1 MIRQRGEWG
10 RGDAW
15 EQISIKSNKSGISIQ
30 WGKMTYEINDAGT
43 ASYLSGRKLNPLPK
57 FAAYTKVCNSS
68 GIYLNVKQKKL

>member
-1 MIRQRGEWG
+1 
-10 RGDAW
+10 
-15 EQISIKSNKSGISIQ
+15 
-30 WGKMTYEINDAGT
+30 MTYEINDAGT